1 MSGKKLGIINPDEH
15 LFSDE
20 SARRT
25 GKRLDF
31 EKHPPTITYHKDVER
46 VLREVLNTD
55 PVEGRCNGTVFR
67 FTFRKEASKLS
78 ETKYNEERVKDL
90 FQAFKTEGHLALMFL
105 KNLAKIEF
113 YARAKGSNSA
123 KLLSSFSVHPDN
135 NENPRSEECKF
146 MNDVK
151 KAHIDNS
158 AATLHL
164 VNNVTIESIIN
175 DDASATTKTQR
186 VPYII
191 VHFYGGELLQKEHEF
206 ISEKQAKDLGLI
218 PLVGLAYRLS
228 EEQSTDGHI
237 YCALPLPVI
246 EEKVTGL
253 SVHVNGYFALG
264 PDRKDLKWP
273 STEQDTSNDNDI
285 SWNMFLLQKVLPPAY
300 KELFHHLKMTH
311 STADVV
317 YNALP
322 DLNEVDSKWKKVADK
337 VLSKVF
343 EEECVWSDAVSKWM
357 PLKDAYFVEK
367 SKSGHEA
374 ATVFL
379 KECSFPI
386 AYIPEHTMQNL
397 RMQNVKVN
405 EVSPKVLQDVIA
417 EHKDK
422 LDHLP
427 DTDRIDMLSYMLQD
441 PLDIRNLFG
450 VPIVPLENG
459 EFACPPRSSNG
470 SLFITSAEHSKDL
483 VPGCENK
490 VIKTGIKKDVLKI
503 IKELATN
510 SE

>member
-1 MSGKKLGIINPDEH
+1 MSGKYLGIINPDEQ

-25 GKRLDF
+25 GKYLDF

-55 PVEGRCNGTVFR
+55 TVEGRCNGTVFR

-90 FQAFKTEGHLALMFL
+90 FHAFKTEGHLALVFL

-113 YARAKGSNSA
+113 YARAKGSNRA
-123 KLLSSFSVHPDN
+123 KLLFSFSVHPDS
-135 NENPRSEECKF
+135 NENPRSEECQF

-151 KAHIDNS
+151 KALSDNS
-158 AATLHL
+158 SATIHL

-175 DDASATTKTQR
+175 DDPSATKTTHR
-186 VPYII
+186 SYVI

-206 ISEKQAKDLGLI
+206 ISEKEAKDLGLI

-273 STEQDTSNDNDI
+273 PTEQDASNDNDI
-285 SWNMFLLQKVLPPAY
+285 SWNMFLLQKVLPAAY
-300 KELFHHLKMTH
+300 MKLFLHLKKPQP
-311 STADVV
+311 TADVV
-317 YNALP
+317 YNVLP
-322 DLNEVDSKWKKVADK
+322 DLNEVDSKWKKFADK

-343 EEECVWSDAVSKWM
+343 KEECVWSDAVSKWM

-374 ATVFL
+374 TTVFL
-379 KECSFPI
+379 KECSFPV
-386 AYIPEHTMQNL
+386 AYMPEHMMQNL
-397 RMQNVKVN
+397 RMRNIKVN
-405 EVSPKVLQDVIA
+405 EVSPKVLQKVIVK
-417 EHKDK
+417 HKDK

-450 VPIVPLENG
+450 VPIVPVENG

-490 VIKTGIKKDVLKI
+490 VIKTGIKKDVLNI